1 MTGVFF
7 ASQNTFILRG
17 KTTFAYPFIQFFLG
31 QCLRGGEMFLIF
43 LPIFF
48 ILSPNE
54 FQEVYVFRMLVYRLS
69 LNYVFR
75 TAPSIIL
82 FKLLFNLHAFH
93 LRITTVNLFPIYHTV
108 GTYLVIIGF
117 LRSKLLIGIRNCA
130 SFFNC

>member
-1 MTGVFF
+1 MSL
-7 ASQNTFILRG
+7 A
-17 KTTFAYPFIQFFLG
+17 
-31 QCLRGGEMFLIF
+31 
-43 LPIFF
+43 IFF
-48 ILSPNE
+48 FFDKKLGEGVNRYESHPP
-54 FQEVYVFRMLVYRLS
+54 S
-69 LNYVFR
+69 LRTIYFP

-130 SFFNC
+130 SFLIVETALYFPFLDVARYTT

>member
-1 MTGVFF
+1 M
-7 ASQNTFILRG
+7 FISSVLSYHIIVSFLSLSGNFRNYFLHIKRRG
-17 KTTFAYPFIQFFLG
+17 
-31 QCLRGGEMFLIF
+31 CRLIW
-43 LPIFF
+43 LSLAIFF
-48 ILSPNE
+48 SFFDKKLGEGVNRYESHPP
-54 FQEVYVFRMLVYRLS
+54 S
-69 LNYVFR
+69 LRTIYFP

>member
-1 MTGVFF
+1 MVVVSHFFSFFDKKLGEGVNRYE
-7 ASQNTFILRG
+7 SHPPSLR
-17 KTTFAYPFIQFFLG
+17 TIYFP
-31 QCLRGGEMFLIF
+31 
-43 LPIFF
+43 
-48 ILSPNE
+48 
-54 FQEVYVFRMLVYRLS
+54 
-69 LNYVFR
+69 